1 MIKRYIHLFFLLTLT
16 FVIFNSIEA
25 KVISVGIAIFI
36 VGMFFLEDGF
46 KLFSGSV
53 LENILKNSTNNTPK
67 AIGVG
72 FLSTS
77 IMQSS
82 SLVSIIIIS
91 FLSAELITLSGAI
104 GVIFGSNIGTTT
116 TAWIV
121 STFGVKIKISTYAM
135 PMIIFGAIF
144 RFSDNK
150 NYQALGYILL
160 GLGFV
165 FLGIG
170 YMKEGFESLKSSI
183 NLSELAIEG
192 YLGVIVYVLIGAIA
206 TIILQSSSAAMAL
219 IITALATEQIIF
231 INSLEL
237 AIGANIGTTVT
248 AIIGSLASNHNGKR
262 LAVAHFI
269 FNLITAFIAIVFLYQ
284 LADLTT
290 YLGGQIGIAD
300 NYAMQLALFHTIFNL
315 IGVIVLAPFIPQLV
329 KYLKTLFVHEKQ
341 QKLKAKYLDNTVL
354 EVQSASTK
362 SIKKEIE
369 HLYDITIEEIS
380 HSIYLHKHKLNNLH
394 DLKDMIQNT
403 NLKLHSDIDKIYTSK
418 IKSLYGEI
426 IEFATKS
433 QTNMDDESKDRIYEL
448 KIASRS
454 IIEALKLM
462 EDIHKN
468 VNLYIKSNNTHIQ
481 QEYNHIRIN
490 IANIIN
496 EIENIRDSEDDIDNL
511 TSIELLK
518 ESVKQMDLSKN
529 EVVDE
534 LIRNE
539 KINSKMATSLIND
552 TALAYEVSKKLIN
565 IASILWVEDKELRE
579 LGDKI

>member
-1 MIKRYIHLFFLLTLT
+1 MIKRYFHLFFLLTLT

-183 NLSELAIEG
+183 NLAELAIEG
-192 YLGVIVYVLIGAIA
+192 YLGVLVYVLIGALA

-269 FNLITAFIAIVFLYQ
+269 FNLITALIAIVFLYQ

-290 YLGGQIGIAD
+290 YLGGKIGIAD

-329 KYLKTLFVHEKQ
+329 RYLKTLFIQEKQ
-341 QKLKAKYLDNTVL
+341 QKLKAKYLDDTVL
-354 EVQSASTK
+354 EVQSAATK

-454 IIEALKLM
+454 IVEALKLM

-496 EIENIRDSEDDIDNL
+496 EIENIRNSEDDIENL

-518 ESVKQMDLSKN
+518 DVIKQIDLSKN
-529 EVVDE
+529 EIVDE

-552 TALAYEVSKKLIN
+552 TALAYEISKKLIN
-565 IASILWVEDKELRE
+565 SASILWIVDKELRE
-579 LGDKI
+579 LGDEI

>member
-394 DLKDMIQNT
+394 DLKDMLQNT
-403 NLKLHSDIDKIYTSK
+403 NLKLHSNIDKIYSNK

-426 IEFATKS
+426 IQFATKS
-433 QTNMDDESKDRIYEL
+433 QTNMDDEAKDRIYEL

-468 VNLYIKSNNTHIQ
+468 VNLYIKSDNTYIQ

-490 IANIIN
+490 IANTIN